1 MSFFFSLVDLGEEN
15 VTKLKMPAEI
25 EADRQAADGRETVE
39 AAEMAATKMAEK
51 AGESPTKVS
60 TKNINKRNKI
70 K

>member
-1 MSFFFSLVDLGEEN
+1 
-15 VTKLKMPAEI
+15 MPAEI